1 MVAGY
6 REEALRLS
14 ALGALLIVL
23 VLAAVLRDLRLTA
36 RVVSPVAAA
45 VLGSAAVLSL
55 LGQQL
60 SLFHIA
66 ALLLVMGIGIDYAV
80 FIVRTPVNHP
90 RFAATAGSLLLC
102 NLSTLLVFGL
112 LATSE
117 LPVLFAIG
125 MTVAVGTLLSLAF
138 SAMMVRAAGEGS

>member
-1 MVAGY
+1 
-6 REEALRLS
+6 
-14 ALGALLIVL
+14 
-23 VLAAVLRDLRLTA
+23 
-36 RVVSPVAAA
+36 
-45 VLGSAAVLSL
+45 L

-66 ALLLVMGIGIDYAV
+66 ALLLVMGIGIDYAL
-80 FIVRTPVNHP
+80 FIARTPTDDP

-112 LATSE
+112 LATSG

-125 MTVAVGTLLSLAF
+125 MTVSVGTLLSLAF
-138 SAMMVRAAGEGS
+138 SAMMVRAAREVP